1 MVPTTRYHYCN
12 YDFSSLHPISY
23 CHDFGY
29 IQHITIGNDESYF
42 TGFNKGAF
50 VNDLHSS
57 Q

>member
-12 YDFSSLHPISY
+12 YDFSSFHPISY